1 MNSKYIAIALAV
13 IALLFIAWLY
23 LLIKS
28 KTTDVSK
35 EQPFN
40 DLISHKLTT
49 KRKAIIALNPENS
62 TNETYP
68 YVLEDNSNYGIDN
81 LAIIAEI
88 PLGTEI
94 TIHSTKL
101 KKGGVSGTTTAYV
114 YGNIQIKN
122 KDYPFSY
129 AWGNHHWLNEEK
141 PYWTFPLSVWQDEAL
156 KDNYFL
162 KEL

>member
-1 MNSKYIAIALAV
+1 MYSKYIAIALV
-13 IALLFIAWLY
+13 VVALLFIAYLY
-23 LLIKS
+23 LLFKS

-35 EQPFN
+35 EQPFIE
-40 DLISHKLTT
+40 LISHKLTT
-49 KRKAIIALNPENS
+49 KRKAIIALNPENN

-68 YVLEDNSNYGIDN
+68 YVIEDNSNYGIDN
-81 LAIIAEI
+81 LTIIAEI

-94 TIHSTKL
+94 TIHSAKL
-101 KKGGVSGTTTAYV
+101 KKGGVSGTTTACV

-129 AWGNHHWLNEEK
+129 IWGNHHWLNEEK
-141 PYWTFPLSVWQDEAL
+141 PYWTFALAVWQDEAL
-156 KDNYFL
+156 KDIYFL